1 MTGNKSIE
9 KCFEEAEETGLLNL
23 GNKGLRD
30 FPDVA
35 GDCELID
42 VIEADLSKNRFA
54 EFPIEI
60 CDFIMLERLDLYHN
74 AIRSVPELDGLK
86 WLTKL
91 NLRRNQV
98 CSLPLSLGLLPL
110 RVLNLSNNRLTS
122 LPVEIGYL
130 TLLQDLD
137 LSCNELTRL
146 PSSMGEMI
154 SLKDLN
160 VRRNELQALPDEL
173 SKLKLV
179 KLDFSCNRVSVIPPA
194 YRLMTTLSCL
204 EISHNP
210 LTSPPAH
217 VCIKGRQ
224 HIFKYLSVVAQ
235 QQEKKRTLDRDI
247 RKPYSMGK
255 KSSTA
260 SLKEEYLMG
269 DSDHIITERVRRTH
283 SLDMS
288 GAGYIHQDDK
298 ESYRPSSLRE
308 RDRQRKPLSNVF
320 ENEERRKKVQK
331 EIEQAKRLLSETMQA
346 DDRESGSIPDGE
358 LNEGE
363 QLKNEFLS
371 IEIEERQRREEEERQ
386 IEERRRTARKLQ
398 KEQQEIIQQQK
409 AADSRIRRTEKSNGT
424 MERRRSNA
432 MSRIDKPD
440 LPPRPSTLERS
451 RIIDSSR
458 KPRASSLGAGVAG
471 EGETYRSRQEQDMK
485 ARMQQSRREAQLS
498 RQRLEEERQKSMKK
512 DSPLSRDSL
521 SSKDK
526 DSSQALRSPEIDVWE
541 ESIFHNIHK
550 RSTNLGHVRSLPAAL
565 KQHEDSKFTMKRMF
579 DSAREEFEKLEI
591 LREALE
597 SRLKVTLPDD
607 LPTSLADGVV
617 LCHLINS
624 VCKGT
629 IPSIHIPSAGVPKLT
644 MTKCMKNVDS
654 FLEACKKLGVRKDA
668 LCSPADILEE
678 KSPMR
683 VCNTVQALLEVTNS

>member
-288 GAGYIHQDDK
+288 GAGYIHQKDDK

-424 MERRRSNA
+424 MERR
-432 MSRIDKPD
+432 
-440 LPPRPSTLERS
+440 
-451 RIIDSSR
+451 
-458 KPRASSLGAGVAG
+458 VAG